1 MQQNSFEFERSRSG
15 CKIPQEIE
23 LSNSLLFSSTSYL
36 ATFHMIKISSAQC
49 PAVMP
54 TILPSQQSK
63 SLVSSSA
70 WKTRAL
76 VNSTRRYEAPPR
88 RLLMSRIYAQD
99 STEKAWS
106 LGLLEWAGKA
116 VPQGPLV
123 MAAKQSWKSIWLVF
137 MNELAPQDK
146 TGGYKR
152 PTYRFNKNRLGDSE
166 FPVSAGSGRYVLMI
180 GGPCPWCHRV
190 LMAAE
195 LRGLISGEIID
206 IVQLVDNPEK
216 ASRGGWVFQTKE
228 DPYFG
233 CSDLRQVYDLLCKE
247 EGGFLGRCTA
257 PLLVDTVSKSIIS
270 NESSEILE
278 MFDEIHVEGVTSS
291 IQLRPAHLRAEI
303 DEFNS
308 RIFDALNNGVYKCGF
323 ATKQSAYD
331 AAYKA
336 LEETLRELDTL
347 FSTSRFVMGTAFTDS
362 DLRLFATISRFDAVY
377 STLFKCVRRITE
389 YPHIHRWFQDCARLK
404 LPGHGSHRYLSS
416 TVDIDDCRR
425 SYFTQLFPLN
435 PGGIIPSGPTS
446 SDILPPAGGWEQQGA
461 EEPWP
466 FYERDSITS

>member
-1 MQQNSFEFERSRSG
+1 MMS
-15 CKIPQEIE
+15 
-23 LSNSLLFSSTSYL
+23 LSHLTETM
-36 ATFHMIKISSAQC
+36 APM
-49 PAVMP
+49 
-54 TILPSQQSK
+54 LPSQPKNSY
-63 SLVSSSA
+63 V
-70 WKTRAL
+70 WKTGTL
-76 VNSTRRYEAPPR
+76 VNSIRRRPGRPQR
-88 RLLMSRIYAQD
+88 QFMSRVYAQE

-106 LGLLEWAGKA
+106 LGLLEWAGKV

-152 PTYRFNKNRLGDSE
+152 PAYRFNKNRLGDSE
-166 FPVSAGSGRYVLMI
+166 FPVKAGSSRYVLMI

-195 LRGLISGEIID
+195 LRGLITGKIID
-206 IVQLVDNPEK
+206 IVHLVDNPEK
-216 ASRGGWVFQTKE
+216 ASRGGWVFQTKK

-233 CSDLRQVYDLLCKE
+233 CSDLRQVYDLLCQE

-257 PLLVDTVSKSIIS
+257 PLLVDTVSKKIIS
-270 NESSEILE
+270 NESSDILE
-278 MFDEIHVEGVTSS
+278 MLDEIHVEGVTSS
-291 IQLRPAHLRAEI
+291 IQLRPAHLRQEI

-331 AAYKA
+331 AAYKT
-336 LEETLRELDTL
+336 LEETLRDLNTL
-347 FSTSRFVMGTAFTDS
+347 FSTSRFVMGTEFTDC

-389 YPHIHRWFQDCARLK
+389 YPHIHRWFQDCACLR
-404 LPGHGSHRYLSS
+404 LPGSNRYLSS
-416 TVDIDDCRR
+416 TIDIDDCRR

-435 PGGIIPSGPTS
+435 PGGIIPSGPTTL
-446 SDILPPAGGWEQQGA
+446 DILPPADAARREEQSA

-466 FYERDSITS
+466 FYDRDLIQMS